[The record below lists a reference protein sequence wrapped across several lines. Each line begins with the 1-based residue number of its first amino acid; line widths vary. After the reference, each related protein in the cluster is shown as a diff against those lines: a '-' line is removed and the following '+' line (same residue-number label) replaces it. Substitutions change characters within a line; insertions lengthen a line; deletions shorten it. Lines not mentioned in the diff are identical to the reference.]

1 MRRTFE
7 IHFFETKTGYELVE
21 TRFRSTDG
29 WEYRCVRGKTAGAF
43 RGNGS
48 FQWTSAVRAIA
59 ALSLR
64 HAIHPT
70 LPSVPQYISGGR
82 ASLAASLDYAITKVP
97 FWIEEMF
104 GALQSGQIAARR
116 LFLITNP
123 NQKRPGPVTISI
135 NAAALSASDIRVYLN
150 GSEISEATA
159 LVSILDQID
168 IPPRELGGTGQT
180 GWRERTARTA
190 EEVISP

>member
-7 IHFFETKTGYELVE
+7 IHFFETKSGHELVE

-64 HAIHPT
+64 HAIHST
-70 LPSVPQYISGGR
+70 IPSVPQYISGGR

-97 FWIEEMF
+97 LWIEEMF
-104 GALQSGQIAARR
+104 GALQNGQIAARR

-135 NAAALSASDIRVYLN
+135 NASALSPSDIRVYLN
-150 GSEISEATA
+150 GSEVSEATA
-159 LVSILDQID
+159 LVSILAQID
-168 IPPRELGGTGQT
+168 IPPRELAGAGQT
-180 GWRERTARTA
+180 GWEKRTACPP

>member
-7 IHFFETKTGYELVE
+7 IHFFGTKTGYELVE

-29 WEYRCVRGKTAGAF
+29 WEYRCVRGKTAGAY

-64 HAIHPT
+64 HAIYPT

-97 FWIEEMF
+97 LWIGEMF
-104 GALQSGQIAARR
+104 GALQNGQIAARR

-159 LVSILDQID
+159 LVSILNQID
-168 IPPRELGGTGQT
+168 IPPHELGGARQA
-180 GWRERTARTA
+180 GWQERTARTS
-190 EEVISP
+190 EEVLSP

>member
-1 MRRTFE
+1 MRRAFE
-7 IHFFETKTGYELVE
+7 IHFFETKSGHELVE

-70 LPSVPQYISGGR
+70 IPSVPQYISGGR

-104 GALQSGQIAARR
+104 GALQNGQIAARR

-135 NAAALSASDIRVYLN
+135 NASALSPSDIRVYLN
-150 GSEISEATA
+150 GSEVSEATA
-159 LVSILDQID
+159 LVSILAQID
-168 IPPRELGGTGQT
+168 IPPRELAGAGQT
-180 GWRERTARTA
+180 GWEKRTACPP